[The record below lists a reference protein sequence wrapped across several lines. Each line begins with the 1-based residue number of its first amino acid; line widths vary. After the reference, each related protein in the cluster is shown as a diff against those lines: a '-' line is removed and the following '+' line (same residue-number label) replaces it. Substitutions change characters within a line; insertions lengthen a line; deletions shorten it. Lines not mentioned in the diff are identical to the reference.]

1 MACVQSLPSQSELS
15 KPLRGYGGV
24 LLAGTT
30 QIPWKSGK
38 APPVPVGTKH
48 SESLDKLLIKCNVL
62 G

>member
-1 MACVQSLPSQSELS
+1 MACLQSLPSQSELS

-48 SESLDKLLIKCNVL
+48 SEVSR
-62 G
+62 

>member
-38 APPVPVGTKH
+38 APPVPVGTKN
-48 SESLDKLLIKCNVL
+48 SEVSR
-62 G
+62 